1 VITSDIWQAKELRL
15 LIMAASLVIIIAG
28 MKAASGLLVPF
39 FLAALISVMTISPF
53 LWLRA
58 KGLPSLLAIFL
69 VIAAVVI
76 IAGSIGAYIGVSLN
90 NFIEALP
97 SYQDRLRSEL
107 GTVLVWFEARG
118 FKVSERYFFELLNP
132 GVAMDVVANIL
143 KGLSSVLTYTLLI
156 LFTVVF
162 ILLEASSLPIKLH
175 AATSDPASSL
185 ATLEK
190 IFTSVR
196 RYLVLKTWIS
206 LATGVTVS
214 IWLIVLDRNYPL
226 LWGFVAFLLN
236 FVPNIG
242 SLIAAIPPI
251 LLALINTGP
260 LASMLVGLGYLV
272 INVSCGNLIE
282 PRVLGKGL
290 GLSPLVVF
298 LSLVFWGWILGPV
311 GMLLSVP
318 LTMIVKISLEMFES
332 THWLAILLGSSASA
346 EAAIKERER
355 PSGRQAGEPGPSHAG
370 HEEFPS

>member
-1 VITSDIWQAKELRL
+1 
-15 LIMAASLVIIIAG
+15 VIIIAG